1 MNKKVFE
8 KILKKVE
15 KPARYIG
22 CEKNSIVKDFDT
34 AKVKFAFCFPD
45 VYEVGMSHL
54 GMQILYFM
62 TNENPDFLCER
73 AFAPWIDMEKEMRK
87 ENIKLFSLE
96 NKRPLDEF
104 DIIGFTLQYEMS
116 YSNILNMLDLS
127 GLSLLSKDRKE
138 EDPLIIAGGPCAYNP
153 EPLADFI
160 DLFIIGEGEEIN
172 LKLFDLYKNLKEKN
186 ASKEEFLLEAAKLEG
201 IYVPSFYDVTY
212 TDDGKILSYKKKYDF
227 LPDKIKKVYVSDFD
241 KCFKLDKV
249 IVPYLE
255 TVHQRSVVEL
265 FRGCTQGCRFCSAGY
280 IYRPIRERDPNTIIS
295 MIDKQIESSGY
306 NEVSLSSLS
315 SCDYRDL
322 NVLVDNLINKYIDNK
337 VRVSLPSLRVD
348 SLSIDVLKKI
358 EEVRKTGLTLAPE
371 AGSQRMRDIIN
382 KNISEED
389 YINALTSI
397 YDNGWSKVKLYFML
411 GLPFETNKDLDG
423 IKKLGDIGKDLF
435 FSRPKEEIKGNFQI
449 TLSTSCFVPKPFT
462 PFQWLKQNSVEEFK
476 EKIYY
481 LKDQIKDKK
490 VKFQYHNPELS
501 VLEGYIA
508 RGDRRISKTLIKAFE
523 KGAKFDGWSDIFNNE
538 IWEEAIREAELPME
552 MYNLRTWSEDDVLP
566 WDIIDPGV
574 EKRYLLGELN
584 KSKEGLTTK
593 DCRNGCNNCGIKN
606 CEMWVTFNEA

>member
-1 MNKKVFE
+1 MNKKIFE

-22 CEKNSIVKDFDT
+22 CEKNSIVKDFDKS
-34 AKVKFAFCFPD
+34 KVKFAFCFPD

-73 AFAPWIDMEKEMRK
+73 VFAPWIDMEAEMRK

-96 NKRPLDEF
+96 NKRSLDEF

-116 YSNILNMLDLS
+116 YSNILNMLDLAD
-127 GLSLLSKDRKE
+127 LNLLAKDRNE
-138 EDPLIIAGGPCAYNP
+138 EDPLVIAGGPCAYNP

-160 DLFIIGEGEEIN
+160 DLFIIGEGEKIN
-172 LKLFDLYKNLKEKN
+172 LKLFDLYKNLKKKN
-186 ASKEEFLLEAAKLEG
+186 ASKKEFLLEAAKLEG
-201 IYVPSFYDVTY
+201 IYVPSFYDVNY
-212 TDDGKILSYKKKYDF
+212 TEDGKILNYEKKYDF
-227 LPDKIKKVYVSDFD
+227 LPDKIKKVYVSNFD

-280 IYRPIRERDPNTIIS
+280 IYRPIRERDTTTIMS
-295 MIDKQIESSGY
+295 MINNQIESSGY

-322 NVLVDNLINKYIDNK
+322 NVLVDELINKYIDNK

-348 SLSIDVLKKI
+348 TLSIDVLKKI

-389 YINALTSI
+389 YTNALKAI

-411 GLPFETNKDLDG
+411 GLPFETNEDLDG
-423 IKKLGDIGKDLF
+423 IKRLGDIGKDLF
-435 FSRPKEEIKGNFQI
+435 FNRPKEEIKGNFQI

-462 PFQWLKQNSVEEFK
+462 PFQWMKQNTVEEFR

-481 LKDQIKDKK
+481 LKDQIRDKK
-490 VKFQYHNPELS
+490 VSFQYHNPELS

-508 RGDRRISKTLIKAFE
+508 RGDRKISKTLVKAFE
-523 KGAKFDGWSDIFNNE
+523 KGAKFDGWSDIFDYE
-538 IWEEAIREAELPME
+538 IWEEAIEEAKLPME
-552 MYNLRTWSEDDVLP
+552 MYNLRTWSEDEVLA

-574 EKRYLLGELN
+574 EKRYLLGELK

-593 DCRNGCNNCGIKN
+593 DCRKGCNNCGIEN

>member
-1 MNKKVFE
+1 MNKKIFE
-8 KILKKVE
+8 KILKKIE

-22 CEKNSIVKDFDT
+22 CEKNSIVKDFDK

-73 AFAPWIDMEKEMRK
+73 AFAPWIDMEDEMRK

-116 YSNILNMLDLS
+116 YSNILNMIDLS
-127 GLSLLSKDRKE
+127 GLNLLAKDRKE
-138 EDPLIIAGGPCAYNP
+138 EDPLVIAGGPCAYNP

-172 LKLFDLYKNLKEKN
+172 LRLFDLYKNMKEKN
-186 ASKEEFLLEAAKLEG
+186 ASKRDFLFEAAKLEG

-212 TDDGKILSYKKKYDF
+212 GEDGKILSYEKKYDF

-280 IYRPIRERDPNTIIS
+280 IYRPIRERNPNTIMS

-322 NVLVDNLINKYIDNK
+322 NLLVDELINKYIDNK

-382 KNISEED
+382 KNITEED
-389 YINALTSI
+389 YINALRSI

-411 GLPFETNKDLDG
+411 GLPFEREEDLDG

-435 FSRPKEEIKGNFQI
+435 FSRPKEQIKGNFQI

-538 IWEEAIREAELPME
+538 IWEEAIKEADLPME
-552 MYNLRTWSEDDVLP
+552 MYNLRTWSEDEILP

-574 EKRYLLGELN
+574 EKRYLLGELK
-584 KSKEGLTTK
+584 KSKEGLTTR